1 MSNCTTCAPTC
12 AVLEMATARE
22 AAVQIKQPV
31 PAKALAMSRRPP
43 ANLSDAAKRRL
54 KWMDYY
60 RSNANNASL
69 TCRHFDISRSTFYL
83 WHKRYDAH
91 NLASL
96 EDHSCRPRRVKQP
109 TWSPETIQAVK
120 RVREQ
125 YPRWGKNKLA
135 VMLAREGIAVSAS
148 MVGRILRH
156 LKRTGQ
162 LVEPIPRRTGV
173 RKKSR
178 ITRVHAVRKPKD
190 YVAEKAGDIVQI
202 DTQDVYPLPGMHLKH
217 FTATDVTS
225 RWCVCSL
232 RSRATALTAKAA
244 LEEVLER
251 MPFWVVAIQID
262 GGSEY
267 MAEFEQACKD
277 KGIRLFLLPP
287 HSPKLNGRVER
298 AHRTHQ
304 EEFYEVTQAE
314 GTPEAIRQELR
325 QWEDTYNTIRPH
337 QALDYKTPL
346 EYLQEYNQY
355 QPRKEGVYGRY

>member
-1 MSNCTTCAPTC
+1 VHNYTIQVASPSAEPG
-12 AVLEMATARE
+12 ES
-22 AAVQIKQPV
+22 AVQIKQPV

-43 ANLSDAAKRRL
+43 ADLSRAAKLRL
-54 KWMDYY
+54 ERIDYY
-60 RSNANNASL
+60 RTHGKNASL
-69 TCRHFDISRSTFYL
+69 VCRHYGISRSTFYYWL
-83 WHKRYDAH
+83 KRYDPQH
-91 NLASL
+91 LTKL
-96 EDHSCRPRRVKQP
+96 EDRSCRPRKVKQR
-109 TWSPETIQAVK
+109 TWSLATVQAVK
-120 RVREQ
+120 KLREE

-135 VMLAREGIAVSAS
+135 KLLAQEGITVSAS

-156 LKRTGQ
+156 LKASGQ
-162 LVEPIPRRTGV
+162 LVEPVPRRTGV
-173 RKKSR
+173 RKKNR

-217 FTATDVTS
+217 FTATDVAS

-232 RSRATALTAKAA
+232 RSRATALTARAV

-277 KGIRLFLLPP
+277 KGIKLFLLPP
-287 HSPKLNGRVER
+287 RSPKLNGRVER

-325 QWEDTYNTIRPH
+325 KWEDTYNTVRPH

-346 EYLQEYNQY
+346 EYLQEHNQY
-355 QPRKEGVYGRY
+355 QPRKEGVYGR

>member
-1 MSNCTTCAPTC
+1 VSNCTMPVASPS
-12 AVLEMATARE
+12 AQPEV

-43 ANLSDAAKRRL
+43 ADLSAAAKGRL
-54 KWMDYY
+54 RWMDYY
-60 RSNANNASL
+60 ESHSNNASL
-69 TCRHFDISRSTFYL
+69 TCRHYGISRSTFHL
-83 WHKRYDAH
+83 WHKRYDPQH
-91 NLASL
+91 LASL
-96 EDHSCRPRRVKQP
+96 EDRSCRPKRVKRP
-109 TWSPETIQAVK
+109 TWTPEMILAVK
-120 RVREQ
+120 RVREE
-125 YPRWGKNKLA
+125 YPRWGKIKLA
-135 VMLAREGIAVSAS
+135 VLLEREGIKLSAS
-148 MVGRILRH
+148 MVGRILRR
-156 LKRTGQ
+156 LKHTGQ
-162 LVEPIPRRTGV
+162 LVEPAPRRTGV
-173 RKKSR
+173 RKKNR
-178 ITRVHAVRKPKD
+178 KTRVHAVRKPKD

-232 RSRATALTAKAA
+232 RSRATALTAKAV

-277 KGIRLFLLPP
+277 KGIKLFLLPP

-314 GTPEAIRQELR
+314 GTPQAIRQELR
-325 QWEDTYNTIRPH
+325 KWEDTYNTVRPH
-337 QALDYKTPL
+337 QSLVYKTPL
-346 EYLQEYNQY
+346 EYLQETNQY
-355 QPRKEGVYGRY
+355 QPRKEGVYGR